1 VGSIRDADDRISGDP
16 VDGGI
21 NNPGFVAFVNALLEG
36 RLKLGQTVKQD
47 ELCEILK
54 LSLSPL
60 REAMTL
66 LEAEGLVQVRKRM
79 GVTIFYPDVKF
90 VGGTFQFRELLES
103 EGLRKFAGTVSEEWI
118 KSTSES
124 HLEMM
129 AYVRKVNDQRIFA
142 PAMRTLEQAFHGSF
156 IAAFDNEQITANY
169 RRLLQ
174 KMYLIRLINLDAVN
188 AANTIISLE
197 EHLDIVEA
205 LQRRDTPRAVEALK
219 RHIKGVIHRTLTH

>member
-1 VGSIRDADDRISGDP
+1 MAFEGNR

-47 ELCEILK
+47 ELCDILK

-103 EGLRKFAGTVSEEWI
+103 EGLRKFADIVTDEWI
-118 KSTSES
+118 KSTVEN
-124 HLEMM
+124 HHDMM
-129 AYVRKVNDQRIFA
+129 AYVRKVVDQRIFA
-142 PAMRTLEQAFHGSF
+142 APMRALEQSFHSSF
-156 IAAFDNEQITANY
+156 VAAFDNEQITANY
-169 RRLLQ
+169 GRLLQ
-174 KMYLIRLINLDAVN
+174 KMYLIRLVNLDAVN

-205 LQRRDTPRAVEALK
+205 LGRRDTPRAVEALR